1 MGIDRVIRALF
12 SRKELV
18 NSNENGAVS
27 ENEKWDI
34 FASIRNDCI
43 CKARTLG
50 ITIKRTV
57 PTKLE
62 ERFLFMYFVW
72 L

>member
-27 ENEKWDI
+27 EKEKSDI
-34 FASIRNDCI
+34 FAPNTHSCI
-43 CKARTLG
+43 CKAKTLG

-62 ERFLFMYFVW
+62 ERFRLN
-72 L
+72 